1 MAIEN
6 GALIAELPMQDGCFL
21 WQNKN
26 LLYSNNGAVI

>member
-21 WQNKN
+21 WQDKN
-26 LLYSNNGAVI
+26 LLYANHGAGI